1 MAWEPPRT
9 YDPGVTDFST
19 RPVTPDDAIAIN
31 DLIAAAE
38 SVDRTGEHFTV
49 EDVVEELE
57 NPMIDLAR
65 DWLVVERDGRV
76 VGHSSLMPRAPA
88 DGSLSVSVGGTV
100 HPEHRRQGIGSHV
113 IPLMVSRAREYVRER
128 GADLRPE
135 ITAEAPTDNTDLGAI
150 LGREG
155 LQARRWSFLMEAD
168 LRAPMR
174 SAPPQLPDGYVLS
187 TWEGTEHDELRDVHN
202 RAFVGHPGFSPWSE
216 EMWTQWVAGSRGY
229 RPALS
234 LLARDAEGGI
244 AAYLQTSEYDAVAQA
259 TGIREAYVA
268 KVGTLDGHRRRG
280 LADALLRI
288 ALQRYRDD
296 SFDRAAL
303 DVDSENPTGALG
315 VYERVGFHTTRRW
328 ANYRLQD

>member
-1 MAWEPPRT
+1 MPWQPLDT
-9 YDPGVTDFST
+9 YAPGVTDFST
-19 RPVTPDDAIAIN
+19 RPVTPDDANAIN

-38 SVDRTGEHFTV
+38 SVDRTEEHYTV

-65 DWLVVERDGRV
+65 DWLVVERDGAV
-76 VGHSSLMPRAPA
+76 VGQSRLFPRAPA
-88 DGSLSVSVGGTV
+88 AGKLRVSLDGTV
-100 HPEHRRQGIGSHV
+100 HPDHRRQGIGSHLV
-113 IPLMVSRAREYVRER
+113 PLMVSRAREYVRER
-128 GADLRPE
+128 GPDLRPV
-135 ITAEAPTDNTDLGAI
+135 IGAQAPANNTDLAAI

-155 LQARRWSFLMEAD
+155 MQAKRWSFLMEAD
-168 LRAPMR
+168 LHAATRPET
-174 SAPPQLPDGYVLS
+174 PQLPDGYVLS
-187 TWEGTEHDELRDVHN
+187 TWEGADHEEIRDAHN

-216 EMWTQWVAGSRGY
+216 EMWAQWVSGTRNF

-244 AAYLQTSEYDAVAQA
+244 AAYVQSSEYDAVEQA

-288 ALQRYRDD
+288 VLQRYRDGG
-296 SFDRAAL
+296 FGRAAL

-315 VYERVGFHTTRRW
+315 VYERVGFRTTQRW
-328 ANYRLQD
+328 ANYKLQD